1 MLKHISETF
10 QQTTDTYIY
19 FLIELSHLI
28 PTSGNESAGTHW
40 PMAQI
45 FL

>member
-1 MLKHISETF
+1 MSKHISETF
-10 QQTTDTYIY
+10 QQTTDTYVC
-19 FLIELSHLI
+19 FPIELSHLI

-40 PMAQI
+40 PAAQI